1 MTSEQKGLRFA
12 AAVTMVT
19 GLALALAAIPALNLP
34 IRLLTDLLVWPLDR
48 AETLAGSETRLA
60 LAIGGGVMLGW
71 GLMIWQLAGEPLE
84 RAPEA
89 VRGIIRTS
97 VLAWFLVDSAG
108 SVAAGA
114 ALNVLPNLVFLALFL
129 LPLRRGAKIVPA

>member
-12 AAVTMVT
+12 AGVTVVT
-19 GLALALAAIPALNLP
+19 GLALALASVPALALP
-34 IRLLTDLLVWPLDR
+34 VRLLADLLVWPFDG
-48 AETLAGSETRLA
+48 AETLAASETRLA
-60 LAIGGGVMLGW
+60 FAIGGGVLLGW
-71 GLMIWQLAGEPLE
+71 GLMIWQLAGEPLA

-97 VLAWFLVDSAG
+97 VVGWFLVDSAG
-108 SVAAGA
+108 SIAAGA

-129 LPLRRGAKIVPA
+129 LPLRKARPVVVA

>member
-97 VLAWFLVDSAG
+97 VTAWFLVDSAG